1 MNKKEYKSQYGFL
14 GIGQF
19 GGNIAR
25 KFAEAGYPCI
35 VANSSQEDLDT
46 IANVENIFHFQ
57 NGKGCHK
64 DRKLSKQ
71 LLKDNLDML
80 LAELSAVMP
89 EITTL
94 FLCASAAGGTGS
106 GMFPALAE
114 IISKEIKINVCPVT
128 VIPDKSENFQSYA
141 NTVEVFQEIEKLD
154 CTGAVFILDNSRD
167 PDKMKINDI
176 FYTHLA
182 ALLANE
188 NGSDYGCLDRS
199 EIDKLLETSGMAVMS
214 KLGKDKGKQ
223 LVESLTE
230 NNIYARIEADKI
242 IKYIGMISCEKNMS
256 IEALISKVGT
266 PIDVY
271 MGTNAPAN
279 VCILTG
285 LSLPVSRLNEIRALA
300 QMNVDVICK
309 NRKTKRECLFGEN
322 VSFSDIFGEKRKD
335 AGVSKKEDES
345 SRDILNKYL

>member
-1 MNKKEYKSQYGFL
+1 MEVSLLWSKENS
-14 GIGQF
+14 IM
-19 GGNIAR
+19 IHWIWPHR
-25 KFAEAGYPCI
+25 KFGEKKCKVI
-35 VANSSQEDLDT
+35 LT
-46 IANVENIFHFQ
+46 I
-57 NGKGCHK
+57 
-64 DRKLSKQ
+64 L
-71 LLKDNLDML
+71 DNLDML

-114 IISKEIKINVCPVT
+114 IISKEIRINVCPVT

-154 CTGAVFILDNSRD
+154 CTGAVFILDNSRN

-199 EIDKLLETSGMAVMS
+199 EIDKLLETSNMAVMS
-214 KLGKDKGKQ
+214 KLGKNKGKQ

-242 IKYIGMISCEKNMS
+242 IKYIGMISCEKKCVHRSADFQGRN
-256 IEALISKVGT
+256 T
-266 PIDVY
+266 Y
-271 MGTNAPAN
+271 
-279 VCILTG
+279 
-285 LSLPVSRLNEIRALA
+285 
-300 QMNVDVICK
+300 
-309 NRKTKRECLFGEN
+309 
-322 VSFSDIFGEKRKD
+322 
-335 AGVSKKEDES
+335 
-345 SRDILNKYL
+345 